1 MLQDMILQKPVPDWI
16 TLLIN
21 SIRSWRL
28 TWNFKKKEN
37 YYLIE

>member
-1 MLQDMILQKPVPDWI
+1 MLQEMILRQPGTDWI
-16 TLLIN
+16 TLLID
-21 SIRSWRL
+21 SIRSWHL

>member
-1 MLQDMILQKPVPDWI
+1 MLQEMILQKPGPDWI
-16 TLLIN
+16 TLLID
-21 SIRSWRL
+21 SIRSWCL